1 MDALAVLVAAAA
13 GAAGGAAAGPLADRI
28 GLARYGPGTDGHD
41 PDDLALAP
49 LDTPTT
55 RPQQVGLVV
64 VGALAAAGLAAQLP
78 RGEIVAVFV
87 VLLLAYLTAM
97 VVDLQYLRLPNTFTY
112 PAAALAVGGC
122 LLLSARLDVTNIGIW
137 VGGLFY
143 PGVLLLL
150 RVLYQLVRGREGMG
164 LGDIKLAVS
173 LGATTGWLGA
183 ALAEADALELR
194 PAWLAALAVVI
205 YALLAGNFLG
215 AVVGGAALRRVD
227 REVPFGPA
235 LVAGWLLVVLLA
247 DGIVG

>member
-1 MDALAVLVAAAA
+1 MDGLAVLVAAVA
-13 GAAGGAAAGPLADRI
+13 GAVGGAVAGPVADRI
-28 GLARYGPGTDGHD
+28 GLARYGPDTDGHD
-41 PDDLALAP
+41 PDDFALAP
-49 LDTPTT
+49 LGVPSSGPL
-55 RPQQVGLVV
+55 RAGLVL

-78 RGEIVAVFV
+78 RGEVVAVFV
-87 VLLLAYLTAM
+87 VLLVAYLTAM

-112 PAAALAVGGC
+112 PAAVVAVGGC
-122 LLLSARLDVTNIGIW
+122 LALSARFDVTTVGIW

-143 PGVLLLL
+143 PGVLLVL
-150 RVLYQLVRGREGMG
+150 RFGYQLLRGREGMG

-173 LGATTGWLGA
+173 LGATTGWLGG
-183 ALAEADALELR
+183 ALAEADPLQLR
-194 PAWLAALAVVI
+194 PPWLGALAVVI

-235 LVAGWLLVVLLA
+235 LVAGWLLVVLVA